1 MADSLTRAAVLGLIV
16 VTGSGSAAGCAP
28 PDEPAQARRGA
39 ATVEPPRPAVITF
52 VAPAISQVPA
62 LTYPAL
68 TYPAPRQSPSQPTPV
83 PPTVETPGPVAGH
96 TPAADPPSLGTI
108 AGKIDHVM
116 LDLDQLIEASLQLQN
131 SLLRLRLRP
140 KPPPEPAPS
149 ELDLAELPVG
159 L

>member
-39 ATVEPPRPAVITF
+39 ATVEPPRPAIISF
-52 VAPAISQVPA
+52 VAPPISQVPA
-62 LTYPAL
+62 LTFPAQRVSPL
-68 TYPAPRQSPSQPTPV
+68 PPSDQQPAT
-83 PPTVETPGPVAGH
+83 TPGPVPGQ
-96 TPAADPPSLGTI
+96 TPAAVPHSLGIIT
-108 AGKIDHVM
+108 GKIEHVM
-116 LDLDQLIEASLQLQN
+116 LDLDQLVEASLQLQN
-131 SLLRLRLRP
+131 ALLRLRLRP
-140 KPPPEPAPS
+140 KLPREPAPS